1 MDETAEK
8 RGMNYRRYFVLFACL
23 GALSVLAL
31 WLLWQAHPD
40 REYWIS
46 LLKEGHLY
54 LESRPW
60 ALLLALLVLPGI
72 GFPVSPLLILVG
84 LVLGP
89 RYGMPAACALGVL
102 ALGLCTSW
110 TYWAAAGPFRGILE
124 RHVLKDRRLPSL
136 ATGNAMRIGLILRI
150 TPGIPYAL
158 QNVALGL
165 IGLPFK
171 TYLLVSIPIQSIYA
185 IGFIITGGAIFEG
198 RAGLAIT
205 GGVLLVAI
213 ILITRL
219 IRSRRNAQPR

>member
-1 MDETAEK
+1 MSETEE
-8 RGMNYRRYFVLFACL
+8 RGGLRYRRYLIPFACL
-23 GALSVLAL
+23 GALSVLGL
-31 WLLWQAHPD
+31 WLLWRAHPD

-46 LLKEGHLY
+46 ILQEGRLY
-54 LESRPW
+54 LGSHPW

-84 LVLGP
+84 VVLGP
-89 RYGMPAACALGVL
+89 LYGMPAACALGVL
-102 ALGLCTSW
+102 VLGLCTSW

-124 RHVLKDRRLPSL
+124 RHVLKDRKLPTL
-136 ATGNAMRIGLILRI
+136 TAGNGTRVGLIVRI

-171 TYLLVSIPIQSIYA
+171 TYLLVSIPVQSAYA
-185 IGFIITGGAIFEG
+185 IGFIVTGGAIFEG
-198 RAGLAIT
+198 RIGLTIT
-205 GGVLLVAI
+205 GVVVLVAI